1 MNEFADMRQKFAS
14 AVTDACQAMSVIP
27 SDKLKKYLRLGY
39 RHLAPQLESLE
50 TTDDMLEL
58 VCDQCSVIDLSLLE
72 SVARRFKIEE
82 AVAVI
87 EEYKKN
93 LDEFKPLETFLNE
106 KLLSGSPL
114 KCEIITFSVDKSVAD
129 HTIEDIRLLLTCA
142 FKDLASQVKII
153 VIKESE
159 SFTVTC
165 SFPLILTEQLIAT
178 AEENIEKLK
187 GEGVKKLTIGYCT
200 VFETDNSKVCD
211 HSENLNY

>member
-1 MNEFADMRQKFAS
+1 MNEFAHMRMKFAS

-72 SVARRFKIEE
+72 SVARRFKIEK

-93 LDEFKPLETFLNE
+93 LDEFNPLKTLIENP
-106 KLLSGSPL
+106 LSGFSFE
-114 KCEIITFSVDKSVAD
+114 CEKVIFIVDRNVD
-129 HTIEDIRLLLTCA
+129 DIAVNDVVLLLTYKL
-142 FKDLASQVKII
+142 KDLAPYVTVV
-153 VIKESE
+153 VIRES
-159 SFTVTC
+159 
-165 SFPLILTEQLIAT
+165 
-178 AEENIEKLK
+178 N
-187 GEGVKKLTIGYCT
+187 
-200 VFETDNSKVCD
+200 
-211 HSENLNY
+211 